1 MQKLTVMDRAF
12 LLAESREAPMHVG
25 GVNLYTLPEGVDEQ
39 EWMSGLR
46 ELLTKEV
53 ALRHPF
59 GQRLKMTALGM
70 AGPIYWEEDPNLDM
84 HYHVRHSALPKP
96 GLYRELFA
104 LVSRLHS
111 TLLDRSRPLWE
122 FHLIE
127 GLQDR
132 QFAIYTKFHH
142 CAIDGAGSMHLQ
154 NSMHSNS
161 PEEYKDYSPFS
172 LEAYQKYKSSLVDQM
187 EHNPAKPSANKQT
200 GHVLRDSIGSTR
212 NILRALGQTASAY
225 AGRDEKLA
233 VPWRNIP
240 KTSFNTRITGA
251 RRFVAQTWQFQRVYA
266 VGKELDGTLN
276 DTVLAMCAGALRKYL
291 QQHHELPAQSL
302 KAMAPI
308 SLRAKGDLDSANAV
322 ASLCADLATNIADPE
337 ARYRRIRESMIAG
350 KQLMQRMSPAE
361 IETYTGLTQLPGLS
375 FSLLG
380 IEDKFPAFSV
390 VVSNVPGSREQMYWN
405 GAKMAGSYPMSAI
418 GHGSAINITLV
429 SNGDNLDVG
438 IVACRETVP
447 SVQRL
452 IDYMEDALLELEQLA
467 DIVPRKSLRKVAS
480 VKPASKAPRK
490 KAVTTRTVKKG
501 AVKKKAAGKPSGS
514 RKKQ

>member
-1 MQKLTVMDRAF
+1 
-12 LLAESREAPMHVG
+12 
-25 GVNLYTLPEGVDEQ
+25 
-39 EWMSGLR
+39 
-46 ELLTKEV
+46 
-53 ALRHPF
+53 
-59 GQRLKMTALGM
+59 
-70 AGPIYWEEDPNLDM
+70 
-84 HYHVRHSALPKP
+84 
-96 GLYRELFA
+96 
-104 LVSRLHS
+104 
-111 TLLDRSRPLWE
+111 
-122 FHLIE
+122 
-127 GLQDR
+127 
-132 QFAIYTKFHH
+132 
-142 CAIDGAGSMHLQ
+142 
-154 NSMHSNS
+154 
-161 PEEYKDYSPFS
+161 
-172 LEAYQKYKSSLVDQM
+172 
-187 EHNPAKPSANKQT
+187 
-200 GHVLRDSIGSTR
+200 
-212 NILRALGQTASAY
+212 
-225 AGRDEKLA
+225 
-233 VPWRNIP
+233 
-240 KTSFNTRITGA
+240 
-251 RRFVAQTWQFQRVYA
+251 
-266 VGKELDGTLN
+266 
-276 DTVLAMCAGALRKYL
+276 
-291 QQHHELPAQSL
+291 
-302 KAMAPI
+302 MAPI

-350 KQLMQRMSPAE
+350 KQLMQRMS
-361 IETYTGLTQLPGLS
+361 PGLS

-467 DIVPRKSLRKVAS
+467 DIVPRKSLRRVAS
-480 VKPASKAPRK
+480 VKPVSKAPRK